1 MGYDEY
7 LFSCLLKEFD
17 EDFAT
22 LPYEEQ
28 FDNLRRLYKE
38 FEKSPYNEKEQSRY
52 YCMERY
58 LLDRAA
64 NQNDELD
71 TDTDFDDFL
80 I

>member
-17 EDFAT
+17 EDFAG
-22 LPYEEQ
+22 LPYDEQ
-28 FDNLRRLYKE
+28 FDNLPKLYKE
-38 FEKSPYNEKEQSRY
+38 FVLSPFNEREEPLHA
-52 YCMERY
+52 CIERY
-58 LLDRAA
+58 LLDREA

-71 TDTDFDDFL
+71 TDDDFDEFV